1 MKVGTKVETHF
12 KHGLQTIAQDVEWS
26 WICITCSMWSAGRLA
41 CVVCYRTQ
49 NPSWKI
55 ELFDL
60 LQTCVVAYLFSFL
73 WVACMFCWMSSQPL
87 QQTFLY
93 TLCQSI
99 SASSS
104 LVSQSSSCLS
114 VFFLAFKRS
123 ASNEVVKLHNWP
135 AAHGRINTHCM
146 HGGHS
151 IYGYNSKPLSLGYV
165 CPLT

>member
-1 MKVGTKVETHF
+1 MNLHNLQYVIYWKSSLFVTELRIPVERLNCSISFRPVCCLSILLPVGCPHV
-12 KHGLQTIAQDVEWS
+12 
-26 WICITCSMWSAGRLA
+26 
-41 CVVCYRTQ
+41 
-49 NPSWKI
+49 
-55 ELFDL
+55 L
-60 LQTCVVAYLFSFL
+60 LHVFPAFTANIPVHI
-73 WVACMFCWMSSQPL
+73 
-87 QQTFLY
+87 
-93 TLCQSI
+93 LCI

-114 VFFLAFKRS
+114 VFSLAFKRS

-151 IYGYNSKPLSLGYV
+151 IYGYNSIPLSLGYV